1 MNLIECRLSDYTL
14 GCIQLDNMGCVG
26 SSQTK
31 AEGTAKKIR
40 KPKAW
45 KHPQPITKSQLIQLR
60 EEFWDTAPHY
70 GGTKEIWDALR
81 AAAEADLTLAQA
93 IVDSAGIIV
102 QNPDL
107 TVCFDERG
115 ARYELPKYV
124 LSEPK
129 NLIRSS

>member
-1 MNLIECRLSDYTL
+1 MNLIGCHLSDYTL
-14 GCIQLDNMGCVG
+14 GCIQLDNMGCAG

-115 ARYELPKYV
+115 
-124 LSEPK
+124 
-129 NLIRSS
+129 NLNWAISL

>member
-1 MNLIECRLSDYTL
+1 
-14 GCIQLDNMGCVG
+14 MGCSV
-26 SSQTK
+26 SSQVK
-31 AEGTAKKIR
+31 AGGNVKKIR

-45 KHPQPITKSQLIQLR
+45 KHPQPITRSQLIQLR

-70 GGTKEIWDALR
+70 GGAKEIWDALR
-81 AAAEADLTLAQA
+81 AAAESDITLAQE
-93 IVDSAGIIV
+93 IVDSAGILV
-102 QNPDL
+102 HNADL

-129 NLIRSS
+129 NLIKDP

>member
-1 MNLIECRLSDYTL
+1 
-14 GCIQLDNMGCVG
+14 MGCVG
-26 SSQTK
+26 SSQANSTD
-31 AEGTAKKIR
+31 IR

-70 GGTKEIWDALR
+70 GGRKEIWDALR
-81 AAAEADLTLAQA
+81 AAAEADLTLGRA
-93 IVDSAGIIV
+93 IIESAGIIV
-102 QNPDL
+102 HNPDL
-107 TVCFDERG
+107 TLCFDERG

-129 NLIRSS
+129 NLIPDP